1 MTQIKEEDS
10 IKKESKVLKQEIN
23 LENVTKVEHQNK
35 KMKLPLSSTSSV
47 SSGGPVKRNLNE
59 LDEEISLL
67 EELNQY
73 KTYNQQLYKTISL
86 NKKEINKLQTE
97 LKEALDENKKLKLQ
111 IENYIEIKN
120 QLVMDKKQMQEEAS
134 RK

>member
-35 KMKLPLSSTSSV
+35 KIKLPLSSTSSV

-73 KTYNQQLYKTISL
+73 KAYNQQLYKTISL

-97 LKEALDENKKLKLQ
+97 LKEALDEN
-111 IENYIEIKN
+111 I
-120 QLVMDKKQMQEEAS
+120 
-134 RK
+134 